1 MLVVIFC
8 IYTCTSTTTLIMN
21 YVGWDVGCLS
31 MKLGEK
37 AQFTLSADK
46 AYGKSGFP
54 AWGYPFNIVLYLYVC
69 SLL

>member
-1 MLVVIFC
+1 
-8 IYTCTSTTTLIMN
+8 MN